1 MSSTTLY
8 FAKLNLASEEISLS
22 NIKDTIGKIEAGE
35 KSKFDS
41 FNELGLEQL
50 VEIIYRGSGQESKSF
65 YRTLLRVIKNGSLPQ
80 KEELIEYIEKRY
92 L

>member
-1 MSSTTLY
+1 ML
-8 FAKLNLASEEISLS
+8 LS
-22 NIKDTIGKIEAGE
+22 NIRDTISKIEAAE

-50 VEIIYRGSGQESKSF
+50 VEIIYRGSGQDSKSF
-65 YRTLLRVIKNGSLPQ
+65 YRALLQTVKSSSLSQ
-80 KEELIEYIEKRY
+80 KEELIDYIEKRY